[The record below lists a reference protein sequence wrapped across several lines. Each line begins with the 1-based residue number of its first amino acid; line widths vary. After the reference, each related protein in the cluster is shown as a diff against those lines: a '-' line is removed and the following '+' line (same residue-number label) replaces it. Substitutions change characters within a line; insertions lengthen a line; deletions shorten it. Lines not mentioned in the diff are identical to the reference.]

1 MSFGT
6 PSPGELVNVSVRQAG
21 DLTILDLSGKILG
34 GVESDVLRAELERV
48 FEREGRKLLIN
59 LSDVPWMNSAG
70 LGVLLSAYS
79 RMKDQGGIV
88 RFFGV
93 GERVRGILRTTK
105 LLTVLDVLDDEESG
119 IQSFQRHA
127 TGAG

>member
-1 MSFGT
+1 M
-6 PSPGELVNVSVRQAG
+6 NVSVRQAG

>member
-1 MSFGT
+1 
-6 PSPGELVNVSVRQAG
+6 VNVSVRQAG

-34 GVESDVLRAELERV
+34 GVESDVLRVELERV
-48 FEREGRKLLIN
+48 FERADRKLLIN
-59 LSDVPWMNSAG
+59 LSEVPWMNSAG

-79 RMKDQGGIV
+79 RMKDQDGIV

-119 IQSFQRHA
+119 IQSFQIHPSE
-127 TGAG
+127 AGES